1 MDFKDV
7 VFALQGLIQ
16 AGQLDPTRQERAVD
30 SMLAV
35 LLACSAR
42 GLWRTSVEH
51 QMVEACLRLEE
62 LSMVATLRPRLDSN
76 QALHMTKRIAGSV
89 PSPKNPRQKHEKL
102 TLKNS
107 SFCVQI

>member
-7 VFALQGLIQ
+7 VLALQGLIQ
-16 AGQLDPTRQERAVD
+16 AGQLDPTRQERAVVP
-30 SMLAV
+30 MLAV
-35 LLACSAR
+35 LLDSSAR

-62 LSMVATLRPRLDSN
+62 LFMMATLRPRLDSS
-76 QALHMTKRIAGSV
+76 QALHKTKRIADLV
-89 PSPKNPRQKHEKL
+89 PSPKNTRQKHEKL